1 MDGAEY
7 KVIITGEL
15 IEGFDLDEVVEK
27 LATLL
32 KQPSD
37 TMARLFG
44 KRPIPLNTFYPAAKA
59 EKVQQHLH
67 SIGAQTRL
75 EPIVR
80 SVFPLEPS
88 ATAEAEPVEKMA
100 DFSCPKCG
108 QAQAPGVSCTNCGV
122 IFAKLPGQGASRAAE
137 ESVTEARDESLDE
150 ALFVGNNSDRYREQF
165 SKFRR
170 GRQNSYEFTWHWPAL
185 FVPFYWA
192 MYRKMWGWSI
202 VIFLTAVLWP
212 FTNFLWASTANYL
225 YFGQMNKKLA
235 FLRKKN
241 RGLDESELEDKIMA
255 AGGTST
261 MGLVLGIALTVFI
274 GYQYFKA
281 FNHVM
286 NEKVAQV
293 QAESINDQMPES
305 VIKTPQGT
313 KTFLNMNVLS
323 IGIKLAAHDP
333 HSGIE
338 PGTDIET
345 IASTLKLPAKAIKDG
360 WGRELSLEVESEG
373 FVLASAGPDGD
384 FYTEDD
390 LVIHRKLK

>member
-7 KVIITGEL
+7 RVIITGEL

-44 KRPIPLNTFYPAAKA
+44 QRPIPLNTFYPAAKA
-59 EKVQQHLH
+59 EKVQRHLH

-80 SVFPLEPS
+80 SVFPLEPT
-88 ATAEAEPVEKMA
+88 ATAQTKPAVKA
-100 DFSCPKCG
+100 AGFSCPKCG
-108 QAQAPGVSCTNCGV
+108 QAQVPGESCSGCGV
-122 IFAKLPGQGASRAAE
+122 IFAKLQGQPDMPANVESAAE
-137 ESVTEARDESLDE
+137 TRDERLDE
-150 ALFVGNNSDRYREQF
+150 AMFVGNNSDRYREQF

-170 GRQNSYEFTWHWPAL
+170 GRQNSYEVTWHWPAL

-202 VIFLTAVLWP
+202 VIFLSFVLWP
-212 FTNFLWASTANYL
+212 FTNFLWAMSANYL
-225 YFGQMNKKLA
+225 YFGHMNSKLA
-235 FLRKKN
+235 FLRKKS
-241 RGLDESELEDKIMA
+241 RGMSEDEWEEKIMS

-261 MGLVLGIALTVFI
+261 MAMVLGIALTVFV
-274 GYQYFKA
+274 GYQYVKGLGG
-281 FNHVM
+281 VM
-286 NEKVAQV
+286 SQKMAQV
-293 QAESINDQMPES
+293 QAEAVNDQMPKS

-313 KTFLNMNVLS
+313 QTFLNMNVLT
-323 IGIKLAAHDP
+323 IGIKLAAQDP
-333 HSGIE
+333 DSGIV
-338 PGTDIET
+338 PGEDIDA
-345 IASTLKLPAKAIKDG
+345 IAGILKLPPKAIKDG
-360 WGRELSLEVESEG
+360 WGRALSLEVESEG

-384 FYTEDD
+384 FGTEDD